1 MSTIYLAH
9 VTVYDPAIAATKVL
23 YFCTGNGFVTGTD
36 AAKRPAGIPAHTY
49 YEPRIKQP
57 ASMRRDCFS
66 RGATGGASDIGY
78 GEMLLVNKD
87 GALDGFLDYGL
98 DGRSIE
104 ILIGQMSPW
113 QNPVFT
119 TIIKGTMEQPRVS
132 WDTVSIRL
140 RDRQAELDKPV
151 QATKYAGSNSL
162 PNGLEG
168 VAGDIKGQPKPRL
181 YGKAFYF
188 APPCVNTSR
197 LIYQVND
204 GAVQSVDAVYDRGAA
219 LAAGAVYT
227 SQSDMETNAPS
238 AGQYRAWPGGGYF
251 RLGSSPAGQVTAD
264 ATQGAA
270 ASNRTAAQVI
280 YAVATGPGGIA
291 GGDVVAADIAAL
303 DAANSAEVGIY
314 IGEES
319 TVRAALDEI
328 ANSVGAWWGFDRLGQ
343 FRAQRLELP
352 SGTPVATI
360 SEVEIIKI
368 DRIATTDQ
376 GAGVPSWR
384 VVLNHKK
391 FYAAQESDI
400 AGVVTDARR
409 AEIRNVWRS
418 TVAEDAAVKTAHPL
432 APQLDFYTLLI
443 DSTAAGTE
451 SSRRL
456 TLYKTRRDRFAVRV
470 ALDAALA
477 AAIDLGTVVRAVHT
491 RFGLAAGKDF
501 RVLGLQPDA
510 RTNMLDLSL
519 WG

>member
-9 VTVYDPAIAATKVL
+9 VTVYDPAIAGTKVL
-23 YFCTGNGFVTGTD
+23 YYCTGTGFVTGTD

-66 RGATGGASDIGY
+66 RGATGGASEIGY
-78 GEMLLVNKD
+78 GEMLMVNKD

-113 QNPVFT
+113 QTPVFT
-119 TIIKGTMEQPRVS
+119 TILKGTIEQPRVS

-151 QATKYAGSNSL
+151 QATKYAGNNSL

-181 YGKAFYF
+181 YGRAFNF

-204 GAVQSVDAVYDRGAA
+204 GAVQSVDAVYDRGAT
-219 LAAGAVYT
+219 LTKGADYT
-227 SQSDMETNAPS
+227 SQSDMETNAPAAS
-238 AGQYRAWPGGGYF
+238 NFRAWPAGGYF
-251 RLGSSPAGQVTAD
+251 RLGSSAIGQITTD

-270 ASNRTAAQVI
+270 ASNRTAAQI
-280 YAVATGPGGIA
+280 INAVATGPGGIA
-291 GGDVVAADIAAL
+291 SGDVVSADITAL
-303 DAANSAEVGIY
+303 DSANSAEVGIY
-314 IGEES
+314 VGEES
-319 TVRAALDEI
+319 TVRAVLDEV
-328 ANSVGAWWGFDRLGQ
+328 AGAVGAWWGFDRLGQ

-352 SGTPVATI
+352 SGTPVATLT
-360 SEVEIIKI
+360 EVEIIKI
-368 DRIATTDQ
+368 DRVATTDK
-376 GAGVPSWR
+376 GAGVPAWR
-384 VVLNHKK
+384 VALNYKK
-391 FYAAQESDI
+391 FYAAQDSDI
-400 AGVVTDARR
+400 AGAVTDARR
-409 AEIRNVWRS
+409 AEIRNTWRS

-432 APQLDFYTLLI
+432 APQLDFDTLLI
-443 DSTAAGTE
+443 DAAAAGTE
-451 SSRRL
+451 GSRCL
-456 TLYKTRRDRFAVRV
+456 MLYKTRRDPFAVRV
-470 ALDAALA
+470 ALDAVLA
-477 AAIDLGTVVRAVHT
+477 AAIDLGTVVRVVHT

-510 RTNMLDLSL
+510 RTNMLDLTL